1 MMTDL
6 NTERGNDDE
15 FLTKLTLTGHL
26 TVARA
31 QGVGN
36 F

>member
-15 FLTKLTLTGHL
+15 LLTKLAF
-26 TVARA
+26 TVRT
-31 QGVGN
+31 VN
-36 F
+36 NRT

>member
-15 FLTKLTLTGHL
+15 LLTKLTF
-26 TVARA
+26 TVRT
-31 QGVGN
+31 VN
-36 F
+36 YRN